1 MVHPTD
7 ELYRIAAD
15 YVKPIRDS
23 VLEAI
28 RETLKTA
35 TEQSLYEALGKV
47 GGFTKAVENV
57 EELAE
62 ILGNKIAANVLPKMT
77 DAWFAAGRRVSS
89 VLPKGALLQPYIFDT
104 SRVAALA
111 ADGGYRAGF
120 VQEITREQQ
129 RVITQII
136 NRGFVESLSRRQVAR
151 LLRDSV
157 GLTAQQEKWVWNYR
171 QQLRELDPDMF
182 DRQLRDRRS
191 DKRLQRLIE
200 EGGALDAASIDK
212 MTERYRQR
220 LIQYRAQTIA
230 RTESLRAVRMAEY
243 EALVDINDLGILN
256 PLLRRFWV
264 TCMDER
270 VRRAHIQIPGMNPEG
285 RAMDEPFQTPLG
297 LLRYPCDPN
306 GIAQNVINCR
316 CHLEYRLPNA
326 NGEYVGRSSAKLPF
340 GTKNLL
346 GE

>member
-23 VLEAI
+23 FLESI
-28 RETLKTA
+28 RETLRIA

-47 GGFTKAVENV
+47 AVFSKAVENV

-62 ILGNKIAANVLPKMT
+62 ILGNRIAANVLPKMT
-77 DAWFAAGRRVSS
+77 DAWFASGRRIGSI
-89 VLPKGALLQPYIFDT
+89 LPKGSLSEPYIFDT

-120 VQEITREQQ
+120 VREITREQQ

-136 NRGFVESLSRRQVAR
+136 NRGLAESLSRRQVAR
-151 LLRDSV
+151 LLREGL

-182 DRQLRDRRS
+182 DRKLRDRRS
-191 DKRLQRLIE
+191 DKRLQRLIDE
-200 EGGALDAASIDK
+200 DGALDAASIDK
-212 MTERYRQR
+212 LTERYRQR

-243 EALVDINDLGILN
+243 EAIVDINDMGILN

-270 VRRAHIQIPGMNPEG
+270 VRRTHAQIPGMNPDG
-285 RAMDEPFQTPLG
+285 RAADEPFQTPLG

-306 GIAQNVINCR
+306 GLPQNVINCR
-316 CHLEYRLPNA
+316 CHLEYRLPNSD
-326 NGEYVGRSSAKLPF
+326 GEYVGRTKSKLPY